1 VNLRH
6 GIAAAALLATTAFT
20 VACAAPTA
28 GTASAGGAVAS
39 VATTSSSAAASS
51 SAAPSST
58 TASPSSSSAAT
69 TQIQDAP
76 VVIAPPTVVNQAPG
90 LDATTAIWLQNS
102 CTDVE
107 TLLGAL
113 LTYPA
118 VDETTPVDDFRIA
131 YRDYY
136 ATVSDTV
143 LGITER
149 MSVLDAPTI
158 DGGQDLHD
166 GYLAYLVGLA
176 DITAGAAI
184 AIDAAPDAETV
195 AAIIEQVDFEI
206 EQLGQSDYGLADF
219 QGDELQALMSQ
230 VPACQTLVN
239 S

>member
-118 VDETTPVDDFRIA
+118 VDEFRIA